1 VFMDPKV
8 MRPLEEA
15 VVAEWFEAFKDP
27 EVRKLAMGRLLSSIS
42 ARMQSKADRGDQ
54 DPLKIAIHACHDS
67 SLAGMCQTLDIF
79 DGRWPEFTASLT
91 MELFKDKTNRP
102 STITGFLGFGRPA
115 HYVRLRYQNRTLR
128 LPFCAN
134 PKDHYPGAPEM
145 CSLEAFNRRI
155 AELTPKDW
163 AAECRPTHPIKARS
177 KDL

>member
-1 VFMDPKV
+1 
-8 MRPLEEA
+8 
-15 VVAEWFEAFKDP
+15 
-27 EVRKLAMGRLLSSIS
+27 
-42 ARMQSKADRGDQ
+42 
-54 DPLKIAIHACHDS
+54 
-67 SLAGMCQTLDIF
+67 
-79 DGRWPEFTASLT
+79 

-102 STITGFLGFGRPA
+102 STITGFLGLSRPA
-115 HYVRLRYQNRTLR
+115 HCQHISFYPLMYQCLTVSPWHDADVRMRYQNRTLR

-163 AAECRPTHPIKARS
+163 AAECRPTHSIKARS